1 MPYRFG
7 RYYIIHLGA
16 ACPFLLPA
24 QLVTFDSRLTS
35 RSVSFLKGSGLLA
48 TLTQNVCTIIQLT
61 LLLGFIRGK
70 GMFSILHPGV
80 RCEVLHFLSCQIF
93 DSCVGLRN

>member
-7 RYYIIHLGA
+7 RFYRHLGA
-16 ACPFLLPA
+16 ACPFLFPA
-24 QLVTFDSRLTS
+24 QLVTFDSRLTG

-48 TLTQNVCTIIQLT
+48 TLTQSVCTIVQLT

-70 GMFSILHPGV
+70 GMFSILHPGLGV
-80 RCEVLHFLSCQIF
+80 KSCTFWVVKFSIA
-93 DSCVGLRN
+93 V